1 MAQNRTPDAVALLQT
16 ALGKA
21 RRQPELWKALIDL
34 AESQQDWTK
43 TEQLLEESRKALG
56 DSVEQRLF
64 DAQYLVQRGD
74 PKGDAKVVGRLQ
86 KLAENVDRFS
96 DVQRSATLGRPLPA
110 PPTLANNPQYAKQLL
125 QGIADKDPNNVP
137 VRYQLVEQAL
147 RAKNDADLEQALK
160 GLETIAGQDAYWHY
174 GQARRLSSS
183 VDDKKLSKAAAEP
196 VLNEALK
203 HLGQGTRVASVVVA
217 HRGL

>member
-1 MAQNRTPDAVALLQT
+1 MARNRTPDAVALLQT

-21 RRQPELWKALIDL
+21 RQQPELWKALIDL

-96 DVQRSATLGRPLPA
+96 DVQRAQLWAGLSGAA
-110 PPTLANNPQYAKQLL
+110 TLANNPQYAKQLL

-174 GQARRLSSS
+174 GQAAGS
-183 VDDKKLSKAAAEP
+183 VPAST
-196 VLNEALK
+196 
-203 HLGQGTRVASVVVA
+203 TRN
-217 HRGL
+217 